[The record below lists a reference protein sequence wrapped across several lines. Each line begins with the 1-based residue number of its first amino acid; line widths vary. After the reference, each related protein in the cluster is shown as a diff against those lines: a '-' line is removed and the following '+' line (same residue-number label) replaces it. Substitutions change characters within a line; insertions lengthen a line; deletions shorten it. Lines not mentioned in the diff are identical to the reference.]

1 MSKLL
6 VSTEGPRADVILNR
20 PEMLN
25 AMDFDMFD
33 LLAEAVDELAGLD
46 ELRVVVVSGSGRS
59 FSSGI
64 DVSSFGTISG
74 GPAEMIA
81 RAQAGFRKLA
91 DLPVPTIAK
100 LHGHALGAGLQVGL
114 ACDLRVVATDALL
127 GLLETDYGLIPDL
140 GGSTQLPRL
149 IGTGRAKKMI
159 WLGEQIT
166 GDEAAALGLAEAAV
180 PPSEL
185 DDRVDELAAA
195 ISQRPAVP
203 VREAKALV
211 NFAWAGDIASG
222 MDREAD
228 AQERCM
234 TDPSFAAA
242 MMEGLRNRK
251 KKD

>member
-6 VSTEGPRADVILNR
+6 VSVDGPRADVILNR

-25 AMDFDMFD
+25 AMDFEMFD
-33 LLAEAVDELAGLD
+33 LLAEAMDELADLD
-46 ELRVVVVSGSGRS
+46 EIRVVVVSGAGRS

-64 DVSSFGTISG
+64 DVTSFGSISG
-74 GPAEMIA
+74 GPAEMIE

-91 DLPVPTIAK
+91 ALRIPTLAK
-100 LHGHALGAGLQVGL
+100 LQGHALGAGLQVGL
-114 ACDLRVVATDALL
+114 ACDLRVVASDALL

-149 IGTGRAKKMI
+149 IGSGRAKKMI
-159 WLGEQIT
+159 WLGEKVT
-166 GDEAAALGLAEAAV
+166 GDEAAAIGLAEVAV

-185 DDRVDELAAA
+185 DDRVDRLAAA

-211 NFAWAGDIASG
+211 DTAWAGDIAAG

-234 TDPSFAAA
+234 TDPSFATA
-242 MMEGLRNRK
+242 MMEGLQKRRRVT
-251 KKD
+251 